1 LHAIG
6 HGGGSDQIVPGQRN
20 LIIRDTLRRGRIGD
34 RL

>member
-6 HGGGSDQIVPGQRN
+6 HGSRADQIVPGQRN
-20 LIIRDTLRRGRIGD
+20 LIIRDTLGGGRIGD